1 MNDRQQEKPDPIA
14 NEGLVAYL
22 DGELSAEE
30 RQCIEQRLA
39 NDPDCQRQLNA
50 LQKSWDLLDVLPR
63 ATADHEL
70 MQTTI
75 AMVARQVQE
84 ETAKSSPAGS
94 KVSRSFPWK
103 GVAIVTTALIGF
115 AIVDI
120 PMRMLRHRNLRD
132 LPIAQNLELY
142 HYADDIEFLDL
153 LQREGMFAEEESN
166 DL

>member
-1 MNDRQQEKPDPIA
+1 
-14 NEGLVAYL
+14 
-22 DGELSAEE
+22 
-30 RQCIEQRLA
+30 
-39 NDPDCQRQLNA
+39 
-50 LQKSWDLLDVLPR
+50 
-63 ATADHEL
+63 
-70 MQTTI
+70 
-75 AMVARQVQE
+75 
-84 ETAKSSPAGS
+84 
-94 KVSRSFPWK
+94 VSRSFPWK

-120 PMRMLRHRNLRD
+120 PMRMSRHRNLRD